1 MKFED
6 IAKSFVLK
14 NLPESEV
21 ELSGEVPYD
30 TVAPYR
36 DQALAHIAEHME
48 LPGFRPGKV
57 PSATAAQKVG
67 EVGIL
72 EEAVELFVKDF
83 YPEMVEVLKLDAIGR
98 PDIRVTKLAPS
109 NPVGLVI
116 RTSVYPTI
124 EVPAKWKDLTK
135 DVPAETPLPG
145 SDEEVA
151 KTLES
156 LQKNVAAAAAAKVEN
171 PILDAEGK
179 PIDPPLPPL
188 DDAFAKTVGAFE
200 TLEQLK
206 EQIKKGIT
214 EEKVRAARDSRRG
227 KLIDKLLD
235 ITPLSVPHI
244 FIESELDK
252 IINQMREDVQRFGM
266 TYDDYLKR
274 VEKTEEA
281 VRNEFREQAT
291 KRAKLQLVLN
301 KIAENEKVE
310 ADESAIEAEI
320 GHALQHFPDA
330 KPDLLRI
337 HVMTILRNDKVLQL
351 LEGNS
356 APRNE
361 PAVHDHQH

>member
-6 IAKSFVLK
+6 IAKAFEQK
-14 NLPESEV
+14 NLPEAEV
-21 ELSGEVPYD
+21 ELTGEVPFD
-30 TVAPYR
+30 TIAPYR
-36 DQALAHIAEHME
+36 AQALAHIAEHME

-57 PSATAAQKVG
+57 PPAMAEQKVG

-98 PDIRVTKLAPS
+98 PDIRVTKLAPN

-124 EVPAKWKDLTK
+124 EIPGVWKNLAK

-145 SDEEVA
+145 SDEEVT

-188 DDAFAKTVGAFE
+188 DDVFAKTVGAFE

-214 EEKVRAARDSRRG
+214 EEKARAARDSRRG

-235 ITPLSVPHI
+235 ITPLSVPKI
-244 FIESELDK
+244 FVESELDK
-252 IINQMREDVQRFGM
+252 IINQMHEDVQRFGM
-266 TYDDYLKR
+266 TYEEYLKR

-301 KIAENEKVE
+301 KLAEEENVV
-310 ADESAIEAEI
+310 ADESAVEAEI
-320 GHALQHFPDA
+320 AHALQHFPEA

-351 LEGNS
+351 LEGNES
-356 APRNE
+356 PKNE
-361 PAVHDHQH
+361 PATHDHQH